1 MDKIYS
7 QMLEFLSEEQIYLNE
22 PMCKHTSFKIGGP
35 ADIFVKP
42 KNIDELKNIIK
53 LAKENNI
60 QTTVIGNGSNLLVKD
75 RRNKRNS
82 YKTRF

>member
-1 MDKIYS
+1 MDKVYS
-7 QMLEFLSEEQIYLNE
+7 QMLEFLSEEQVHLNE
-22 PMCKHTSFKIGGP
+22 PMSKHTSFKIGGP

-42 KNIDELKNIIK
+42 KNIDELKNIVK

-75 RRNKRNS
+75 RRNKRNC